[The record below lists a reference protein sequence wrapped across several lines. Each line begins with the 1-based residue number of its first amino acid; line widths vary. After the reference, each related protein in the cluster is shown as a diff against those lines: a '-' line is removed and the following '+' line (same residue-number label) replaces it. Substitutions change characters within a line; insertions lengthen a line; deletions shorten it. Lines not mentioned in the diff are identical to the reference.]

1 MNVIGGMKMTNE
13 EFQNIVLEKLEK
25 LEGDVGGLK
34 DSQRKLE
41 DGQRKLEDG
50 QRKLEDGQREIR
62 KELNYVWDDIKR
74 IESRLEKQEIKIRK
88 IAP

>member
-25 LEGDVGGLK
+25 LEGDVGSLK
-34 DSQRKLE
+34 D
-41 DGQRKLEDG
+41 GQI
-50 QRKLEDGQREIR
+50 KLEDGQREIR

-74 IESRLEKQEIKIRK
+74 IESRLEKQETKIRK
-88 IAP
+88 ISP